1 MWRKKKEHRI
11 FDRIILAV
19 FLLVAFVYT
28 MKFLMGFFN
37 EKTFRDLGSGFV
49 EMNDYFLRFP
59 HLTE

>member
-28 MKFLMGFFN
+28 VKFIMGFF
-37 EKTFRDLGSGFV
+37 
-49 EMNDYFLRFP
+49 
-59 HLTE
+59 